1 MKRKLLIVF
10 ILILIL
16 GSALAL
22 IPSLIIDS
30 ESDGL
35 TFSEI
40 ASVPYY
46 KVGLVLGC
54 PKKLSGGRENRYFST
69 RIKAAENLF
78 RAGKIEYLLV
88 SGDNVS
94 RGCNETVSMRSDLI
108 KNGIPADRIFC
119 DFRGMRTFDSIV
131 RAQTVFGFD
140 NFLIISQEFH
150 NRRAVF
156 IARHHG
162 INAVGFNAEDVDFSE
177 DSLTH
182 LREFLSRLRAVLDIY
197 ILRPEP
203 RFPGEKISAGKAP
216 ESACVS
222 K

>member
-1 MKRKLLIVF
+1 
-10 ILILIL
+10 LILS
-16 GSALAL
+16 SALAL

-30 ESDGL
+30 ETDGL
-35 TFSEI
+35 TYSEI

-54 PKKLSGGRENRYFST
+54 PKKLSWVRENRYFST

-108 KNGIPADRIFC
+108 KNGIPAERIFC
-119 DFRGMRTFDSIV
+119 DFRGMRTLDSIV
-131 RAQTVFGFD
+131 RAQTVFGLD
-140 NFLIISQEFH
+140 SFLIISQEFH

-156 IARHHG
+156 IARHQG
-162 INAVGFNAEDVDFSE
+162 IDAAGFNAEDVDFSE
-177 DSLTH
+177 ASFTH

-197 ILRPEP
+197 ILQPEP
-203 RFPGEKISAGKAP
+203 RFPGELIPSGQAP
-216 ESACVS
+216 ESTCVS